1 MPLFIQAFAQADDV
15 CYHLL
20 RIEGLKDGMLDGQF
34 PVVIFP
40 EALAGNGYLNSMYPY
55 LFLYIP
61 AFLRLLG
68 VSLALSYK
76 TLIFLANIA
85 TVAVIYKVLKSMT
98 PSRYACILGTAL
110 YILLPYRF
118 TNIYARGALGETLA
132 LTFLPLII
140 GGFLPCAYGG

>member
-1 MPLFIQAFAQADDV
+1 
-15 CYHLL
+15 
-20 RIEGLKDGMLDGQF
+20 MLDGQF

-61 AFLRLLG
+61 AFLRLFG

-85 TVAVIYKVLKSMT
+85 TVAITWIINPMT
-98 PSRYACILGTAL
+98 SVPVCLPSGNGAVYSAALPFHQYLCEGRFGRNAGDDLSAGGDRRLLSGAC
-110 YILLPYRF
+110 
-118 TNIYARGALGETLA
+118 
-132 LTFLPLII
+132 
-140 GGFLPCAYGG
+140 GG